1 MKLRHIL
8 LLTATAMV
16 AAATLL
22 RGAAPVEI
30 VVWHGYRGDEK
41 AAFEKVV
48 AAYNSARAARGIKVT
63 TLAVPYDAYP
73 DKISATVPRGKG
85 PDVFIYAQDR
95 LGGWVEAGNTIEPIG
110 FYVDAATKARF
121 LPATIEAMTYR
132 GEIYGLPLNYKVLA
146 MIYNRKLVARPPATS
161 GELVSVAKKLT
172 DASTGRFGL
181 AYWYS
186 NFYYHAPLMNA
197 FGGGAFDAGRK
208 PRLNAPENI
217 RSLDLL
223 LKWADNDR
231 ILPAESSTAL
241 VTSLF
246 NEGKAAIVFSGPW
259 FVGEIAKGVDF
270 ALAPLPTLDEAGG
283 QPMRPWMT
291 AEGVYIARP
300 SLHKDEAY
308 DFASYLTDLPAAK
321 ILAVDG
327 RQTPANQKVYDD
339 ALVGRDP
346 ILKVFRQQ
354 VGVAIPM
361 PNYVEMTMV
370 WSPVSTAMNS
380 IVQRSATPKAAMDA
394 AQREVE
400 QAIQRLRK

>member
-1 MKLRHIL
+1 MTQRHAL
-8 LLTATAMV
+8 LLAGTAMI
-16 AAATLL
+16 AAASLL
-22 RGAAPVEI
+22 RAAAPVEL
-30 VVWHGYRGDEK
+30 VVWHGYRGGEK
-41 AAFEKVV
+41 TAFEKVV
-48 AAYNSARAARGIKVT
+48 AAYNSARASKGVKVT

-95 LGGWVEAGNTIEPIG
+95 LGGWIEAGNTIEPIG
-110 FYVDAATKARF
+110 FYVDAPTRARF
-121 LPATIEAMTYR
+121 LPATLEAMTYR
-132 GEIYGLPLNYKVLA
+132 GEIYGLPLNYKVIS
-146 MIYNRKLVARPPATS
+146 MIYNRKLVKRPPTTS
-161 GELVSVAKKLT
+161 TELVKVAKSLT

-197 FGGGAFDAGRK
+197 FGGGAFDAARK
-208 PRLNAPENI
+208 PRLNSPENI
-217 RSLDLL
+217 RSLELL
-223 LKWADNDR
+223 MKWVYTDR
-231 ILPAESSTAL
+231 IMPAESSTAL

-259 FVGEIAKGVDF
+259 FVGEIKPGIDF
-270 ALAPLPTLDEAGG
+270 GLAPLPKLDEAGG
-283 QPMRPWMT
+283 QPMRSWMT
-291 AEGVYIARP
+291 VEGVYVARP
-300 SLHKDEAY
+300 SKHKDEAY
-308 DFASYLTDLPAAK
+308 DFVSYVTDLPAAK
-321 ILAVDG
+321 VMAVEG

-339 ALVGRDP
+339 PAVGGDP

-354 VGVAIPM
+354 AGTAVPM
-361 PNYVEMTMV
+361 PNYLEMTMV

-380 IVQRSATPKAAMDA
+380 IVQRSATPKAAMDT

>member
-1 MKLRHIL
+1 
-8 LLTATAMV
+8 
-16 AAATLL
+16 
-22 RGAAPVEI
+22 
-30 VVWHGYRGDEK
+30 
-41 AAFEKVV
+41 
-48 AAYNSARAARGIKVT
+48 
-63 TLAVPYDAYP
+63 
-73 DKISATVPRGKG
+73 
-85 PDVFIYAQDR
+85 
-95 LGGWVEAGNTIEPIG
+95 
-110 FYVDAATKARF
+110 
-121 LPATIEAMTYR
+121 
-132 GEIYGLPLNYKVLA
+132 

-197 FGGGAFDAGRK
+197 FGGGAVDAGGK

-223 LKWADNDR
+223 LKWADKDR

-308 DFASYLTDLPAAK
+308 DFASYITDLPAAK

-339 ALVGRDP
+339 PVVGRDP

-361 PNYVEMTMV
+361 PNFVEMTMV